1 MQSVVLRN
9 FFENIGRKRKKVWNE
24 ANMEAVW
31 DVVAAWEYFFALA
44 DGFSVGW
51 LVTSR
56 GETRVGID
64 RFHEVQDIITKEENK
79 EVRWIYPVEWLTDW
93 K

>member
-1 MQSVVLRN
+1 
-9 FFENIGRKRKKVWNE
+9 
-24 ANMEAVW
+24 MEAVW

-56 GETRVGID
+56 GETGVGID
-64 RFHEVQDIITKEENK
+64 RFHEVQDMITKEENK
-79 EVRWIYPVEWLTDW
+79 EVR
-93 K
+93 

>member
-1 MQSVVLRN
+1 M
-9 FFENIGRKRKKVWNE
+9 WNE

-79 EVRWIYPVEWLTDW
+79 EVR
-93 K
+93 

>member
-1 MQSVVLRN
+1 
-9 FFENIGRKRKKVWNE
+9 
-24 ANMEAVW
+24 MEAVW

-64 RFHEVQDIITKEENK
+64 RFHEVQDMITKKEN
-79 EVRWIYPVEWLTDW
+79 
-93 K
+93 